1 MDLGC
6 GEGVTHDTI
15 RHGPTTLF
23 AVLAVASGEV
33 IAECKPRHRHHEF
46 LGFLLQIEKPLP
58 DDLAV
63 HLIVDNDCTHKHD
76 KVRAWLAVRPRF
88 YVLSTPT
95 YASWLNQVERGQR
108 NQSGQRAFSR
118 AASPCSSVP

>member
-1 MDLGC
+1 
-6 GEGVTHDTI
+6 
-15 RHGPTTLF
+15 
-23 AVLAVASGEV
+23 VASGEV
-33 IAECKPRHRHHEF
+33 IAECKPRHRHQEF

-95 YASWLNQVERGQR
+95 YASWLNQEQR
-108 NQSGQRAFSR
+108 WFGRTTQQGSF
-118 AASPCSSVP
+118 SSVQERIAGIVLFVAA

>member
-1 MDLGC
+1 M
-6 GEGVTHDTI
+6 
-15 RHGPTTLF
+15 
-23 AVLAVASGEV
+23 ASGEV
-33 IAECKPRHRHHEF
+33 IAECKPRHRHQEF
-46 LGFLLQIEKPLP
+46 LGFLRQIEKPLS
-58 DDLAV
+58 DDLEV
-63 HLIVDNDCTHKHD
+63 HLIVDNDRTHKHN
-76 KVRAWLAVRPRF
+76 KVPAWLAQRSRF

>member
-1 MDLGC
+1 
-6 GEGVTHDTI
+6 
-15 RHGPTTLF
+15 
-23 AVLAVASGEV
+23 VASAEV
-33 IAECKPRHRHHEF
+33 IAECKPRHRHQEF

-58 DDLAV
+58 DDLEV

-76 KVRAWLAVRPRF
+76 KIRVWLAQRPRF

-95 YASWLNQVERGQR
+95 YATWLNQVARGQR